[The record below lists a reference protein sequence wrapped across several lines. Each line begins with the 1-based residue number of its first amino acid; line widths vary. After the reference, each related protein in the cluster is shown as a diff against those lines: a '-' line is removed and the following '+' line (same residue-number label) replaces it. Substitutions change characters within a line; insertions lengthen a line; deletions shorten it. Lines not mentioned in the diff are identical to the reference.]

1 MKLVFGNKYKTVSY
15 FGIDLIVADYI
26 KFIVTNSRGEVYGSK
41 DEPELD
47 HQNGWLYD
55 YYAFSD
61 YIASV
66 DLEGMDWKD
75 TLMEVG

>member
-1 MKLVFGNKYKTVSY
+1 V
-15 FGIDLIVADYI
+15 
-26 KFIVTNSRGEVYGSK
+26 GEVYGSK

-75 TLMEVG
+75 TLMEVE